1 MDDSRRQRGY
11 YKYILADSRGGALGV
26 VFFSKSPL
34 PFPVYIIIVPTIHV
48 FSEHR
53 QHHTFTL
60 WQVAKTMQCETTCEC
75 FMHNIS

>member
-11 YKYILADSRGGALGV
+11 YKYILADSRGEGAGGGLFQQV
-26 VFFSKSPL
+26 AAAVSS
-34 PFPVYIIIVPTIHV
+34 IHIVPTIHV